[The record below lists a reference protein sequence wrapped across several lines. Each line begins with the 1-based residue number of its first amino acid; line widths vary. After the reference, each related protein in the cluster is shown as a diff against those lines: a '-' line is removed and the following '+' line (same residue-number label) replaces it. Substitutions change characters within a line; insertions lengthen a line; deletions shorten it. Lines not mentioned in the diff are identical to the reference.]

1 MFAEISQINFIS
13 VIFNHPDTSTGRG
26 RNFVDKDKLKLLNC
40 NFSKLISASIFHSK
54 FILRLKRNYD
64 AFFRKLLHH
73 LIFHQTH
80 AGVKLK
86 LQPAQ
91 TRGSSFKKWA
101 PPASHHILSWGFN
114 GIKHQNWNVDFHKI
128 RGFLPRNFVSQK
140 TDLFRN
146 PWKVLEYECCTET
159 KDFLQLKRHMMW
171 VHFIFSKQKTYYPN
185 FQFEI
190 SFLKFLPS

>member
-80 AGVKLK
+80 AGVKLT

-91 TRGSSFKKWA
+91 TRGFSFKKWA

-114 GIKHQNWNVDFHKI
+114 GIKHQKLKCWF
-128 RGFLPRNFVSQK
+128 SQNQGI
-140 TDLFRN
+140 F
-146 PWKVLEYECCTET
+146 T
-159 KDFLQLKRHMMW
+159 KKLC
-171 VHFIFSKQKTYYPN
+171 FSKNWSFQKSMK
-185 FQFEI
+185 
-190 SFLKFLPS
+190 SFRIWVLHGD